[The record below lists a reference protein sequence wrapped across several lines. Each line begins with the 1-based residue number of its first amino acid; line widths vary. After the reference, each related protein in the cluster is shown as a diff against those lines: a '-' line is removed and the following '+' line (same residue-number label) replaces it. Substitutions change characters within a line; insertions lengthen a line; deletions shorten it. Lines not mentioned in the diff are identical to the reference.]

1 MKDWI
6 KAFLKAL
13 ALHSSI
19 FVMVLLA
26 TVLSWKAYIG
36 LLFVLI
42 AIISW
47 IGIKVDKWESK

>member
-42 AIISW
+42 TIISW